1 MTMLPLASFSSKYS
15 SIKTPLLIKKHS
27 NIKKHS
33 RSLCY
38 VAVCVQMKYVAV
50 FFFINR
56 GVFMLLCLEENEAR
70 GSIVISPA
78 HAESAPPCQSVWAAT
93 CANVV

>member
-1 MTMLPLASFSSKYS
+1 
-15 SIKTPLLIKKHS
+15 
-27 NIKKHS
+27 
-33 RSLCY
+33 
-38 VAVCVQMKYVAV
+38 
-50 FFFINR
+50 
-56 GVFMLLCLEENEAR
+56 MLLCLEENEAR